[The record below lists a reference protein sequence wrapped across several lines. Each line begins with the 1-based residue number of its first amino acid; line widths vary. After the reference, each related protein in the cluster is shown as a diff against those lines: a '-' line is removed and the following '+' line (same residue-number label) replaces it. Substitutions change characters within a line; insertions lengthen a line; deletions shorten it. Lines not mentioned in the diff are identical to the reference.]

1 MRTTIDLP
9 DDLMKSAKI
18 RAVEEGISLKQLFIR
33 ALKNELNPSIKIVE
47 EEPVKQV
54 DTSFRKGLSKGTA
67 QLKSG
72 KSGFSTF
79 KLNKS

>member
-33 ALKNELNPSIKIVE
+33 ALNTELNSSKKIISD
-47 EEPVKQV
+47 EPAKPV

-67 QLKSG
+67 QLNSS
-72 KSGFSTF
+72 KSGFSAF
-79 KLNKS
+79 KINKP